1 MNDDLQ
7 TYIEPELEAR
17 IVALVLGEAS
27 AFEAED
33 LERLM
38 SKKPELESY
47 RIGLEKVHGVL
58 AEAQESKED
67 PKWKL
72 SEDRRGKILAKID
85 EKKRN
90 EMVEAR
96 RKQISLIAQR
106 RLIYAC
112 AACVFLTL
120 MIFVLSQPLGSEKE
134 SSLMTDDSVAQ
145 EKSDSIASLQDSG
158 DLSLSSRLSEEGGL
172 KGINK
177 QRVLLDSEDSGKK
190 QDVLEAMAVLDG
202 ALAPN
207 SLERGVAPAQSA
219 VLGNSLGV
227 LDERSGTVK
236 NRKTSTMAVAKKPS
250 AGSLANGKAI
260 AAWSRL
266 PAQIPVPEIPVPEI
280 EVLDPLTDFGDGDD
294 FGAGGGKGVS
304 DGGVFV
310 SGIAG
315 MPMSADRPDL
325 DDSGEVKDNLSFEY
339 EEAQL
344 GLELNDAKNRNPS
357 IEIDPFGFD
366 EESEERTRE
375 SRAKVQ
381 AYFGSKNEGRGEA
394 KDGVRRSGKE
404 GLSRRTLN
412 QSVASQSAV
421 SRKKALAITR
431 LAASVAKLEKE
442 SGLARGK
449 VDSIEIAGEGIVR
462 PEGLRE
468 ENGDKGGATGN
479 LRSRKMIE
487 KGDGEASSDDLFMPP
502 ELPFQV
508 SGGFGGQQ
516 NGVGRGE
523 GGSGFPLTPA
533 TPSAFDT
540 KNERVDDS
548 NDEEESAV
556 QRSNEALKNSRDS
569 AATSVE
575 RDIALESLEDVS
587 VAVAEASAKEKER
600 IKESELFMGVEKD
613 RLERAAKSE
622 AIFAKSKPAT
632 QKKAP
637 TATPFETST
646 AKKAD
651 STFSL
656 NVSDVS
662 FKLAK
667 AALSQGR
674 WPDASKV
681 RPEEFVN
688 ALSYDD
694 IRPTQAEKISFEI
707 EQGSHPFMQQRNLMR
722 VSMTTASLGRNAA
735 TPLRLTILLDQSGSM
750 ERADRAE
757 SVQKAFALLAGQLN
771 SNDELTLVGF
781 ARTPRLLAERVKGNE
796 VAKLAGFVANPLSEG
811 GTNLEEALSSGLQL
825 AKQQFLKGAQN
836 RIILITDGAAN
847 LGDAKPKYLAGQ
859 VESMRRA
866 NISFDACGVGADG
879 LNDEILNS
887 LTKQGDGRYY
897 FLDDPDDAD
906 DGFAQQI
913 AGALRPAAKN
923 VKVQVLFNPER
934 VSTFKLYGFEKHKLK
949 KEDFRNDAVDAAE
962 MAAEESGVAL
972 YHFEPMPEG
981 RGDVGTVSV
990 RFLDPT
996 SDRMIERT
1004 WSIPYQEE
1012 TEFFSKADPKL
1023 RLAGVTALFAEKLK
1037 GSLVGDRVE
1046 LKRLRQEAQL
1056 LRSRFG
1062 AQVRFDE
1069 FQTMLQQAGE

>member
-134 SSLMTDDSVAQ
+134 RSLMTDDSVAQ

-158 DLSLSSRLSEEGGL
+158 DLSLSSRLSEEGAL

-190 QDVLEAMAVLDG
+190 QDVLAAMAVLDG

-207 SLERGVAPAQSA
+207 SLERGFAPTQSA

-250 AGSLANGKAI
+250 AGSLTKGKAI

-266 PAQIPVPEIPVPEI
+266 PAQIPVSEI

-315 MPMSADRPDL
+315 MPMSADRPDP

-339 EEAQL
+339 EEAQF
-344 GLELNDAKNRNPS
+344 GLELTDAENRNPS

-375 SRAKVQ
+375 SRAEVQ
-381 AYFGSKNEGRGEA
+381 EYFSSENEGRGEA

-404 GLSRRTLN
+404 DLGRQTLN
-412 QSVASQSAV
+412 QSAASQSVV

-431 LAASVAKLEKE
+431 PAASVAKLEKE

-468 ENGDKGGATGN
+468 ENGDKGGATGD
-479 LRSRKMIE
+479 LRSREMIE
-487 KGDGEASSDDLFMPP
+487 RGDGEASSDDLFMPP

-508 SGGFGGQQ
+508 SGGFGGQP

-523 GGSGFPLTPA
+523 GDFGFPLTPA
-533 TPSAFDT
+533 TPSAFDA

-548 NDEEESAV
+548 NDEGESAV
-556 QRSNEALKNSRDS
+556 QRSNEALKNFRDS

-575 RDIALESLEDVS
+575 RDIPLESLEDVS

-613 RLERAAKSE
+613 KVGGAAKSE

-781 ARTPRLLAERVKGNE
+781 ARTPRLLAERVKGDE
-796 VAKLAGFVANPLSEG
+796 VAKLAEFVANPLSEG

-879 LNDEILNS
+879 LNDEILSS

-1012 TEFFSKADPKL
+1012 TKFFSKGDPKL

-1037 GSLVGDRVE
+1037 GSPVGDRVE

-1062 AQVRFDE
+1062 AQVRFIE
-1069 FQTMLQQAGE
+1069 FQTMLQQAGD

>member
-134 SSLMTDDSVAQ
+134 RSLMTDDSVAQ

-158 DLSLSSRLSEEGGL
+158 DLSLSSRLSEEGAL

-190 QDVLEAMAVLDG
+190 QDVLAAMAVLDG

-207 SLERGVAPAQSA
+207 SLERGFAPTQSA

-250 AGSLANGKAI
+250 AGSPTKGKAI

-266 PAQIPVPEIPVPEI
+266 PAQIPVSEI

-315 MPMSADRPDL
+315 MPMSADRPDP

-339 EEAQL
+339 EEAQF
-344 GLELNDAKNRNPS
+344 GLELTDAENRNPS

-375 SRAKVQ
+375 SRAEVQ
-381 AYFGSKNEGRGEA
+381 EYFSSENEGRGEA

-404 GLSRRTLN
+404 DLGRQTLN
-412 QSVASQSAV
+412 QSAASQSVV

-431 LAASVAKLEKE
+431 PAASVAKLEKE

-468 ENGDKGGATGN
+468 ENGDKGGATGD
-479 LRSRKMIE
+479 LRSREMIE
-487 KGDGEASSDDLFMPP
+487 RGDGEASSDDLFMPP

-508 SGGFGGQQ
+508 SGGFGGQP

-523 GGSGFPLTPA
+523 GDFGFPLTPA
-533 TPSAFDT
+533 TPSAFDA

-556 QRSNEALKNSRDS
+556 QRSNEALKNFRDS

-575 RDIALESLEDVS
+575 RDIPLESLEDVS

-613 RLERAAKSE
+613 KVAGAEKSE

-781 ARTPRLLAERVKGNE
+781 ARTPRLLAERVKGDE
-796 VAKLAGFVANPLSEG
+796 VAKLAEFVANPLSEG

-879 LNDEILNS
+879 LNDEILSS

-897 FLDDPDDAD
+897 FLDGPDDAD

-1012 TEFFSKADPKL
+1012 TKFFSKGDPKL

-1037 GSLVGDRVE
+1037 GSPVGDRVE

-1062 AQVRFDE
+1062 AQVRFIE